1 MTQPSGR
8 ERAQVTEA
16 SLFPCGLGGRF
27 ARLQPPGF
35 SPRPPEPTA
44 GPSALSGPRAAGPSA
59 PRLGCG
65 LGPAAFPRVCVCV
78 GGVGRSPADAPSLPR
93 PARGPLPAPA
103 EVATGDHRHFLFL
116 WNSGASA
123 VALVL
128 KRPEW
133 VGKVRRTRA
142 AGVGRPRRGAPGPA
156 STRWSGA
163 PREAAGRE
171 RLDLG
176 ADRSVVALSV
186 SPAALGLFGG
196 PARKRCPAGGAAAP
210 AKRAERPRLR
220 GNWLCA

>member
-1 MTQPSGR
+1 MDDSQ
-8 ERAQVTEA
+8 
-16 SLFPCGLGGRF
+16 
-27 ARLQPPGF
+27 GF
-35 SPRPPEPTA
+35 SLLGSPQGHQSPPPA
-44 GPSALSGPRAAGPSA
+44 PQLSVGLELQARQRRVLAAVWD
-59 PRLGCG
+59 RRRF
-65 LGPAAFPRVCVCV
+65 PACVCGG